1 MYVVPFSDEFAADLL
16 GRPWHVNICSHVH
29 DSVQDLYTESEIA
42 FVMGPFDKN
51 WPSLY
56 LQ

>member
-51 WPSLY
+51 
-56 LQ
+56 